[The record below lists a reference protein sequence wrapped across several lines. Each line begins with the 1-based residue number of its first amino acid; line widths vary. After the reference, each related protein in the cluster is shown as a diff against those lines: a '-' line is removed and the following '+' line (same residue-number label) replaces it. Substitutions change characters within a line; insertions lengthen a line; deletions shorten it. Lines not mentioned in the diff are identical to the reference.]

1 MSARTHA
8 QLAASISLDRDHLA
22 DLLLDAGR
30 DYDRLLEKL
39 DAQAAF
45 IAEKMARLRAS
56 IARSRE
62 TDPST
67 LSVNGLGELQANGPE
82 LDRLCG
88 QVEAQRSLVRRLN
101 EVLLPRPSTPKQP
114 ESTKEASP
122 DPAEQEVGR
131 QLDAQLARALDALG
145 YDEDR
150 GDWWSVTYD
159 GGDSWGVKSVI
170 NGRDRNFDVTTTGYT
185 FT

>member
-1 MSARTHA
+1 MSTRTHA
-8 QLAASISLDRDHLA
+8 ELAAAISLDRDHLA
-22 DLLLDAGR
+22 GLLEDAGR

-39 DAQAAF
+39 DTQASY

-67 LSVNGLGELQANGPE
+67 LSVNGLGELQAQGPE

-88 QVEAQRSLVRRLN
+88 EVEAQRTLVRRLG
-101 EVLLPRPSTPKQP
+101 EVLLPRTPNPTRIQKGDQP
-114 ESTKEASP
+114 DAIEQE
-122 DPAEQEVGR
+122 AEQ
-131 QLDAQLARALDALG
+131 QLEAQLSRALDQLG
-145 YDEDR
+145 YDESR
-150 GDWWSVTYD
+150 GDWWRVSYD

-170 NGRDRNFDVTTTGYT
+170 DGEDRNFDVTTTGYT
-185 FT
+185 LS